1 MRRGESYGWI
11 IVILLALLM
20 GFCSIVLSSS
30 PDQGV
35 LTDNK
40 PTNTQVPLTQSLK
53 DDICR
58 EMDIWTDYC
67 YDTGIKLDACVNQ
80 FIEKAL
86 RIYEITPDQLRSVIE
101 YCQSMTA
108 QSDMSNEELKQR
120 WDATTG
126 R

>member
-67 YDTGIKLDACVNQ
+67 YATGIKLDAC
-80 FIEKAL
+80 ES
-86 RIYEITPDQLRSVIE
+86 IYRKS
-101 YCQSMTA
+101 S
-108 QSDMSNEELKQR
+108 
-120 WDATTG
+120 
-126 R
+126 